1 MSLSIGNQA
10 GAMQGVNQLAKRDR
24 EMQLVLARLATG
36 MRINRAADN
45 PAGLTISEQMRA
57 QIAGLSR
64 VSDGLEEGVA
74 LTQVADGA
82 LEQTNALLQ
91 KQRDLALQA
100 GNDAVLDPSARA
112 VLDQQFQALGKA
124 IDAIAANTRY
134 GGNKLL
140 DGSYKDRSIQTGT
153 DSGQSIDLTIASTIG
168 GSSTGYDRQGLGLSG
183 ASLSSTEGA
192 ADALT
197 RLDTALTEV
206 GRQRGDLGAVQAN
219 ALETGLRSLAV
230 ASQNLI
236 GAESTIRD
244 TDFARESANLASQNI
259 LMQAGIAT
267 QAQRGLTAQNVLRLL
282 G

>member
-1 MSLSIGNQA
+1 MSMSIGNQA
-10 GAMQGVNQLAKRDR
+10 GALQGVNQLARRDR
-24 EMQLVLARLATG
+24 EMQLALVRLATG

-112 VLDQQFQALGKA
+112 VLDKQFQALGKA
-124 IDAIAANTRY
+124 IDAIAGNTRY

-153 DSGQSIDLTIASTIG
+153 GSGQSIDLTIASTIG

-206 GRQRGDLGAVQAN
+206 GRQRGELGAVQAN

-244 TDFARESANLASQNI
+244 TDFAQESANLASQNI

>member
-1 MSLSIGNQA
+1 MSMSIGNQA
-10 GAMQGVNQLAKRDR
+10 GALQGVNQLARRDR
-24 EMQLVLARLATG
+24 EMQLALVRLATG

-112 VLDQQFQALGKA
+112 VLDKQFQALGKA
-124 IDAIAANTRY
+124 IDAIAGNTRY

-140 DGSYKDRSIQTGT
+140 DGSYKDRAIQTGT
-153 DSGQSIDLTIASTIG
+153 GSGQSLDLTIASTVGG
-168 GSSTGYDRQGLGLSG
+168 GSTGFDRQGLGMSG

-219 ALETGLRSLAV
+219 ALESGLRSLAV

-244 TDFARESANLASQNI
+244 ADFGQESANLASQSI